1 MFDDS
6 FQLRRFDEF
15 FSDFVEGLGKS
26 AETLVADIL
35 LGSVTLG
42 ETLGSV
48 FERILAAEDAFVVE
62 FA

>member
-15 FSDFVEGLGKS
+15 FSNFVEGLGKS

-35 LGSVTLG
+35 LGSVSLR
-42 ETLGSV
+42 ETFGPV
-48 FERILAAEDAFVVE
+48 FERILAAEDAFAIE